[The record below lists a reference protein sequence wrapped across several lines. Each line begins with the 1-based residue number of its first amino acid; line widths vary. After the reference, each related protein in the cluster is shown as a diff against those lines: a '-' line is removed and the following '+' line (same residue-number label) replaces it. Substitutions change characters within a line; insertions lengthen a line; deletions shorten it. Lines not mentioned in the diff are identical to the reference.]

1 MTKEPTATGLFM
13 ISYSAITDYQSL
25 GRKSLPPAVKLVWDI
40 RHIDR
45 RGMREQYRS

>member
-1 MTKEPTATGLFM
+1 M

-45 RGMREQYRS
+45 RGMRGAVSITIGALLGGAG